1 VTSRFVWEAAD
12 VSEHDLTRGVA
23 VRLSGHALDDSGK
36 LRDYDIWDVAVRG
49 ALLVDLAFAG
59 RVAHEEDSV
68 VVDATPTGFEPADRL
83 LAPIVVE
90 PERPLDWWMDHGGVD
105 LGDLVRDNVESG
117 RWAARVTLVGRRYSV
132 LETPAEGDDALAAA
146 VEVIGDTAGIT
157 DRRPGEPAEG
167 PLERTG
173 PVRWLCEAV
182 VEHLVA
188 THQRNLGSARAADG
202 GGSPH
207 F

>member
-1 VTSRFVWEAAD
+1 
-12 VSEHDLTRGVA
+12 VSEHDLTRGIA

-49 ALLVDLAFAG
+49 ALLVDLALAG
-59 RVAHEEDSV
+59 RVAQEEDSV
-68 VVDATPTGFEPADRL
+68 VVDPTPTGFGPADRL

-90 PERPLDWWMDHGGVD
+90 PERPLDWWIDHGGVD
-105 LGDLVRDNVESG
+105 LAELVRDNVESG
-117 RWAARVTLVGRRYSV
+117 RWEARRTLLGRRYQV
-132 LETPAEGDDALAAA
+132 LETTEEDDDVVLAA
-146 VEVIGDTAGIT
+146 VELSGDAAGIT

-188 THQRNLGSARAADG
+188 THHRNLGSARAADG
-202 GGSPH
+202 GGSPY